1 MTRYQA
7 LRRLLKLDIV
17 TSFLIVFLN
26 WIWDVPAGKIYF
38 MNVVIEYDTEKTK

>member
-7 LRRLLKLDIV
+7 LRRLNLDIV
-17 TSFLIVFLN
+17 TSCLIAFLN

-38 MNVVIEYDTEKTK
+38 MNVVVEYDAED